1 MGPTSRTAITPDLYE
16 IPIGPFGR
24 LGPAV
29 TIPLSG
35 PVAAFSDAGL
45 DLNGIAATADGST
58 LIVDNTVLN
67 KLFTVNPLTG
77 ASAPID
83 VAGLIPNSMDGLLL
97 ERSSLWV
104 VENTANT
111 VIRVTLNRDLSS
123 GRITSTTTS
132 PLTCIDDPTTAAPY
146 GDELALPSG
155 RYDLGLP
162 PPFGPGAPPG
172 TTFNVVV
179 VPAY

>member
-1 MGPTSRTAITPDLYE
+1 
-16 IPIGPFGR
+16 
-24 LGPAV
+24 
-29 TIPLSG
+29 
-35 PVAAFSDAGL
+35 VAAKGRQYDYEQTESVQQTSAG
-45 DLNGIAATADGST
+45 DLMIT
-58 LIVDNTVLN
+58 
-67 KLFTVNPLTG
+67 
-77 ASAPID
+77 

-97 ERSSLWV
+97 AGSSLWV

-111 VIRVTLNRDLSS
+111 VVRVTLSHDLSS
-123 GRITSTTTS
+123 GTITSTITS
-132 PLTCIDDPTTAAPY
+132 PLFDDPTTVAKY
-146 GDELALPSG
+146 GDEVALPNG